1 MVDLEELREIIVLVF
16 QTSLVILVML
26 LVLSAFTLEPK
37 LLIDNF
43 SLIFGILLGFIG
55 GAGAALG
62 LKNKAT

>member
-26 LVLSAFTLEPK
+26 LVLSAFSLDPQ
-37 LLIDNF
+37 LLTDNF

-62 LKNKAT
+62 LKNNKK

>member
-1 MVDLEELREIIVLVF
+1 MVDLEELREIIVLIF

-26 LVLSAFTLEPK
+26 LVLSAFSLSPQ

-43 SLIFGILLGFIG
+43 ALIFGILLGFIG

-62 LKNKAT
+62 LKNSKK

>member
-26 LVLSAFTLEPK
+26 LVLSAFSLSPQ

-43 SLIFGILLGFIG
+43 ALIFGILLGFIG

-62 LKNKAT
+62 LKNNKK

>member
-26 LVLSAFTLEPK
+26 LVLSAFALEPK

-62 LKNKAT
+62 LKNKAK